1 MGKKK
6 PAKTTETAQ
15 AMLSISVEGLEMDL
29 PLSQLCRHPDN
40 REPSEADVA
49 ELAFNLA
56 TTPLL
61 EPLVVRQLSEAIDI
75 TSEEVRSQG
84 LYEIISGETR
94 SLAARKLGWTTIRCR
109 VIQAD
114 DATALKLLAV
124 ANGQRKN
131 LNPIQQAKLIERL
144 CADAANGGGGMTRAD
159 AALAVGL
166 ESASAASN
174 AVGLLRLPEIW
185 QQRIASGKLPAT
197 FGRTMLPACE
207 VPAVFGSLEES
218 WGIFEEAV
226 AEDDEWEIDA
236 NDFGSRSKLE
246 KSIEHLLEAHTRPC
260 DKRTHWYSNLGL
272 MFNQADQPMLFK
284 LTPELEKSLDVKK
297 IRIGGEDRLVATNVE
312 AYEALQIPLIQK
324 KAKGKNAPVADDDGE
339 KRPLT
344 PAEQKA
350 KKKLAAEKLAKR
362 VEEWRFNWIRSI
374 VSKALS
380 SKSGVEGDLFVG
392 LAHQL
397 LVFGAADM
405 ERVVFDDAI
414 MNLLITTERPFR
426 KVSGDTLDHVLSI
439 QPNDTYAMVRDVAA
453 TAVMGSEKWPRHVME
468 HAMRWLQQ
476 DLTSHWAILQ
486 SDQTAEA
493 KERLEEFYAIFT
505 SDQLGALAKEFKE
518 PQVERVNS
526 KREKV
531 EILLEGVYLN
541 LPKVLQEIEQPKAK
555 SKKGA

>member
-15 AMLSISVEGLEMDL
+15 AMLSISVEGLELDL

-218 WGIFEEAV
+218 WEIFEEAV
-226 AEDDEWEIDA
+226 AEDDEWEIDT
-236 NDFGSRSKLE
+236 NDFGTRSKLE
-246 KSIEHLLEAHTRPC
+246 KYIEHLLETHTRPC
-260 DKRTHWYSNLGL
+260 DKRTHWYRNLGL
-272 MFNQADQPMLFK
+272 MYDQADQPMLFK
-284 LTPELEKSLDVKK
+284 LTPELEQSLDVKT

-324 KAKGKNAPVADDDGE
+324 KAKGKNAPVADGDDGE

-344 PAEQKA
+344 PSEQKA

-362 VEEWRFNWIRSI
+362 VEEWRFDWIRSI
-374 VSKALS
+374 VGRFLNSNSASCSVLS
-380 SKSGVEGDLFVG
+380 TS
-392 LAHQL
+392 LAQHL
-397 LVFGAADM
+397 AIYAAATMD
-405 ERVVFDDAI
+405 RDTFRSAVFDLMPKKKSDV
-414 MNLLITTERPFR
+414 TYG
-426 KVSGDTLDHVLSI
+426 VTLDHVLSI
-439 QPNDTYAMVRDVAA
+439 PSDDTESMVCKVVA
-453 TAVMGSEKWPRHVME
+453 TAVLNSVHWPRDVME

-486 SDQTAEA
+486 SDQTTEA
-493 KERLEEFYAIFT
+493 KERLEEFYALFT
-505 SDQLGALAKEFKE
+505 SDQLNTLAKEFKE

-526 KREKV
+526 KREKI

-555 SKKGA
+555 AKKGA